1 MADLPPQ
8 ISSFIGR
15 EREVAA
21 VRERLVNS
29 QIRLVTL
36 TGPGGIGKTRL
47 ALQLANDMLA
57 TFPDGTYFVALATIS
72 DPDLVAST
80 IAHVLEVQEV
90 GTTPLLDTLK
100 QHLHDK
106 FMLLILDNFEQ
117 VLEAAP
123 FVAQLLGAAPQLTVL
138 VTSRIP
144 LHISGE
150 HEYPVP
156 SLALP
161 NPKQLPQLESLSQ
174 YEAVALFIQR
184 AQSVK
189 PNFQITTTN
198 ALAVAEICVRLDG
211 LPLAIEL
218 AAARI
223 KILTPEALLG
233 RLSSR
238 LKLLTGGARDLPAR
252 QQTLRNTIDW
262 SYTSLDAGEQILFAR
277 LAVFVGSPTLAAIEA
292 VCNAE
297 GDLPID
303 PFDGVASLL
312 DKSLLQQEEAPDD
325 ELRLKM
331 METIRE
337 YAWEQLEARG
347 EHDVLVLTHA
357 QYYLSLL
364 DIAAQKIPGSEV
376 EGVLML
382 AAAEYDNLRA
392 ALERCL
398 NAGYAETTLRLA
410 GHLWKFWNMRGHLAE
425 GSAFL
430 EAILDKSSMSRS
442 VLRSDALYGAS
453 LLALNR
459 GDNTLAKQL
468 NQENLALSREVGD
481 KRRIARVLAL
491 MARQVADEAD
501 LDTASHYLEEA
512 LALLRELGDEVQVA
526 VSLGNLAV
534 VATYNGE
541 YLRAQTMMEESA
553 RLHRAL
559 GHNFLLALSLNNLGH
574 LALMQ
579 EHYTKAQELLQESLR
594 MYRDLGDQGREIAD
608 CLAGLAW
615 CAGEQGR
622 PRQAVHLW
630 GAAEALRESFGVFL
644 SMMER
649 ARYERSINKV
659 RAELGDDT
667 FAAGWAEGRNM
678 SFEEAI
684 EAAFQETDV
693 SSTRSTV
700 PQQTVA
706 LPARRAPG
714 KYPADL
720 TERELTVLR
729 LLAQG
734 LSYNQIA
741 ERLIISPR
749 TVNTHL
755 ASIYSKLGVNSR
767 SAAMLWVIDNDLS

>member
-1 MADLPPQ
+1 MADLPAQ

-57 TFPDGTYFVALATIS
+57 TFPDGTYFVALAAIS

-100 QHLHDK
+100 QHVHDK

-156 SLALP
+156 SLSLP

-303 PFDGVASLL
+303 PFDG
-312 DKSLLQQEEAPDD
+312 
-325 ELRLKM
+325 
-331 METIRE
+331 
-337 YAWEQLEARG
+337 
-347 EHDVLVLTHA
+347 
-357 QYYLSLL
+357 
-364 DIAAQKIPGSEV
+364 
-376 EGVLML
+376 
-382 AAAEYDNLRA
+382 
-392 ALERCL
+392 
-398 NAGYAETTLRLA
+398 
-410 GHLWKFWNMRGHLAE
+410 
-425 GSAFL
+425 
-430 EAILDKSSMSRS
+430 
-442 VLRSDALYGAS
+442 
-453 LLALNR
+453 
-459 GDNTLAKQL
+459 
-468 NQENLALSREVGD
+468 
-481 KRRIARVLAL
+481 
-491 MARQVADEAD
+491 
-501 LDTASHYLEEA
+501 
-512 LALLRELGDEVQVA
+512 
-526 VSLGNLAV
+526 
-534 VATYNGE
+534 
-541 YLRAQTMMEESA
+541 
-553 RLHRAL
+553 
-559 GHNFLLALSLNNLGH
+559 
-574 LALMQ
+574 
-579 EHYTKAQELLQESLR
+579 
-594 MYRDLGDQGREIAD
+594 
-608 CLAGLAW
+608 
-615 CAGEQGR
+615 
-622 PRQAVHLW
+622 
-630 GAAEALRESFGVFL
+630 
-644 SMMER
+644 
-649 ARYERSINKV
+649 
-659 RAELGDDT
+659 
-667 FAAGWAEGRNM
+667 
-678 SFEEAI
+678 
-684 EAAFQETDV
+684 
-693 SSTRSTV
+693 
-700 PQQTVA
+700 
-706 LPARRAPG
+706 
-714 KYPADL
+714 
-720 TERELTVLR
+720 
-729 LLAQG
+729 
-734 LSYNQIA
+734 
-741 ERLIISPR
+741 
-749 TVNTHL
+749 
-755 ASIYSKLGVNSR
+755 
-767 SAAMLWVIDNDLS
+767 